1 MKKLFSL
8 LLTTT
13 ICSPL
18 YAQSINWDMSS
29 INSSLRTFVP
39 NALGL
44 ICFVALLG
52 WTAFNLFKN
61 WDNRQEIMTNFVW
74 TLLAILIAYGIVY
87 MAMNVLL

>member
-1 MKKLFSL
+1 MSL
-8 LLTTT
+8 GVFTA
-13 ICSPL
+13 S
-18 YAQSINWDMSS
+18 AQSVNWDMSP
-29 INSSLRTFVP
+29 ITSSLRTFVP
-39 NALGL
+39 NVLGL

-74 TLLAILIAYGIVY
+74 TLVAILIGYGIVY